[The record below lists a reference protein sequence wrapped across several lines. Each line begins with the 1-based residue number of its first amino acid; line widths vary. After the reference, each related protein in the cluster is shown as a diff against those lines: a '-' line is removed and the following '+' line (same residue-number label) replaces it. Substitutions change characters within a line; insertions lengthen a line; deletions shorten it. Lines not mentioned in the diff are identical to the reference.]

1 MMAHASVVVLKEKM
15 RALKNLYVSRHYTQ
29 CANYGE
35 RLLREIDDRVRD
47 SIHDAADF
55 ISFEIVAAGAK
66 HKTQGLTNNR
76 SIPSTPLI

>member
-1 MMAHASVVVLKEKM
+1 MTAHASVNVLKEKM

-47 SIHDAADF
+47 SV

-66 HKTQGLTNNR
+66 HKTQELMNNR
-76 SIPSTPLI
+76 SIPFTPLI